1 MGDLAGDPAAFSCG
15 RPSRRCAPLE
25 RHFLTTFA
33 DPSTFPSVFDT
44 SAEPNEP
51 ADTAAAEAAAPD
63 VAATAPRDTVDGSAP
78 LALATADEPVAAK
91 PVAAE
96 AGAGPVAAEAVAAEA
111 GAALVAA
118 EAGAVAARA
127 GAETVAA
134 EADDA
139 DTAAD
144 ADVDFAA
151 LGLPDSLVQA
161 LGRLGITTP
170 FPIQRA
176 TVPDALAGRDVLGR
190 GQTGSGKT
198 LAFGLPV
205 IARLAKRNRARPLH
219 PRALVLVPTRELAM
233 QVNDALVPLGK
244 AVGIFLKTAVGGVPY
259 DRQIDALRRGVE
271 IVVATPGR
279 LGDLINRGVC
289 HLDDV
294 EVTVLDEADQMADM
308 GFLPEVTEL
317 LAKTPAGSQRL
328 LFSATLDGD
337 VDSLVK
343 RFMTDPVTHSTAPA
357 TAAVSTMDHHL
368 LLIPPHDKF
377 AVAAS
382 IAARSGRTM
391 LFARTQL
398 GVDRLVE
405 QLAAVGVRAGG
416 LHGGK
421 TQRMRTKTLAEFRE
435 GRMSVLVATDVAA
448 RGIHVDGV
456 SLVLHVDP
464 PKDPKDYLHR
474 AGRTARA
481 GESGAVATLVLPKQ
495 RRTTLAM
502 LQKAGVEPA
511 ETRVRAGDPAL
522 AELTGAREPSGVPV
536 RDEPPAPRRY
546 GDRPSGPRR
555 FEERGER
562 RHGDR
567 DGRGERRYGDRPTGD
582 RPGGGER
589 RFGDRPSGE
598 RGFGERRYG
607 DRPTSERSFGERPTG
622 ERRYGDGPTGE
633 RRHSDRPG
641 GDRAFGERRYG
652 DREQRAG
659 GDRRFGDRPTGERRH
674 EDRGERGFGDRRFDE
689 RAGGDR
695 RYGDRPTGE
704 RRYGDGPTGERRH
717 SDRPTSERSFGDRA
731 FGDRSTGDRATGERR
746 FGDRP
751 AEPRRFD
758 ERAGGERRY
767 GDRPGGERRHDD
779 RPGGDRPMGERRF
792 GDRAFGERGGD
803 ARTGD
808 RRGGFRPE
816 GRGRDDRPRDDRRGF
831 GGRPPARTH

>member
-1 MGDLAGDPAAFSCG
+1 M
-15 RPSRRCAPLE
+15 
-25 RHFLTTFA
+25 TTFA
-33 DPSTFPSVFDT
+33 DPSTFPSVLDT
-44 SAEPNEP
+44 TAEANDP
-51 ADTAAAEAAAPD
+51 ADAPAAETGSAD
-63 VAATAPRDTVDGSAP
+63 VAGTAPRDTIDDNAALETSAVDDTALETSAVDDT
-78 LALATADEPVAAK
+78 ALDAAADEPAE
-91 PVAAE
+91 AE
-96 AGAGPVAAEAVAAEA
+96 AGAGEPDAESDVA
-111 GAALVAA
+111 
-118 EAGAVAARA
+118 
-127 GAETVAA
+127 
-134 EADDA
+134 
-139 DTAAD
+139 
-144 ADVDFAA
+144 VDFGA
-151 LGLPDSLVQA
+151 LGLPESLVQT
-161 LGRLGITTP
+161 LDRLGITTP

-522 AELTGAREPSGVPV
+522 AELTGAQEPSGVPV
-536 RDEPPAPRRY
+536 RDEPPAPRRH
-546 GDRPSGPRR
+546 GDRPAGPRR

-562 RHGDR
+562 RYGDR
-567 DGRGERRYGDRPTGD
+567 DGRGERRYGDRPTGE
-582 RPGGGER
+582 RSFGER
-589 RFGDRPSGE
+589 RYSDRPTGERGYGDRPTSDRPTSE
-598 RGFGERRYG
+598 RRYSDRPTGERRYG
-607 DRPTSERSFGERPTG
+607 DRPTGERGYGDRPIGERGSG
-622 ERRYGDGPTGE
+622 ERRYGE
-633 RRHSDRPG
+633 
-641 GDRAFGERRYG
+641 
-652 DREQRAG
+652 REQRVG

-674 EDRGERGFGDRRFDE
+674 DDRGDRGFGERRFDD
-689 RAGGDR
+689 RSGGDR
-695 RYGDRPTGE
+695 RYGDRPTSDRPTGE
-704 RRYGDGPTGERRH
+704 RRYGDRTAG
-717 SDRPTSERSFGDRA
+717 
-731 FGDRSTGDRATGERR
+731 
-746 FGDRP
+746 
-751 AEPRRFD
+751 PRRFD

-767 GDRPGGERRHDD
+767 GDRPGGDRRHDD
-779 RPGGDRPMGERRF
+779 RPTGDRPTGERRF
-792 GDRAFGERGGD
+792 GERGFGERGGD
-803 ARTGD
+803 PRAGD

>member
-1 MGDLAGDPAAFSCG
+1 M
-15 RPSRRCAPLE
+15 
-25 RHFLTTFA
+25 TTFA
-33 DPSTFPSVFDT
+33 DHGTTPSVLDPTVGDT
-44 SAEPNEP
+44 P
-51 ADTAAAEAAAPD
+51 A
-63 VAATAPRDTVDGSAP
+63 
-78 LALATADEPVAAK
+78 
-91 PVAAE
+91 
-96 AGAGPVAAEAVAAEA
+96 
-111 GAALVAA
+111 
-118 EAGAVAARA
+118 
-127 GAETVAA
+127 
-134 EADDA
+134 
-139 DTAAD
+139 
-144 ADVDFAA
+144 ADVDFAD
-151 LGLPDSLVQA
+151 LGLPRPLVEA
-161 LGRLGITTP
+161 LARQGITTP
-170 FPIQRA
+170 FEIQRA
-176 TVPDALAGRDVLGR
+176 TMPDALAGRDVLGR

-198 LAFGLPV
+198 LAFGLPL
-205 IARLAKRNRARPLH
+205 IARLADRNRARPLH

-233 QVNDALVPLGK
+233 QVNDALMPLGK

-317 LAKTPAGSQRL
+317 LAKTPAGGQRL

-343 RFMTDPVTHSTAPA
+343 RFMTDPVTHSTAPS
-357 TAAVSTMDHHL
+357 TASVSTMDHHM

-382 IAARSGRTM
+382 IAARDGRTM

-435 GRMSVLVATDVAA
+435 GRMNVLVATDVAA

-456 SLVLHVDP
+456 SLVLHIDP

-502 LQKAGVEPA
+502 MEKAGVAPA
-511 ETRVRAGDPAL
+511 ETRVRVGDPAL

-536 RDEPPAPRRY
+536 REEPEPR
-546 GDRPSGPRR
+546 
-555 FEERGER
+555 
-562 RHGDR
+562 
-567 DGRGERRYGDRPTGD
+567 
-582 RPGGGER
+582 
-589 RFGDRPSGE
+589 
-598 RGFGERRYG
+598 
-607 DRPTSERSFGERPTG
+607 
-622 ERRYGDGPTGE
+622 
-633 RRHSDRPG
+633 
-641 GDRAFGERRYG
+641 
-652 DREQRAG
+652 RAG
-659 GDRRFGDRPTGERRH
+659 GQ
-674 EDRGERGFGDRRFDE
+674 
-689 RAGGDR
+689 R

-704 RRYGDGPTGERRH
+704 RRYGDRPTGERRYG
-717 SDRPTSERSFGDRA
+717 DRPTGERRYGDRPTGERRY
-731 FGDRSTGDRATGERR
+731 GDRPTGERRYGDRPTGERR
-746 FGDRP
+746 FGDRDGRG
-751 AEPRRFD
+751 ERFGERRFD
-758 ERAGGERRY
+758 RPAGERSFGDRGQRGFDSRSDRPTGERSFGDRGDRGYADRSQGERRY
-767 GDRPGGERRHDD
+767 GDRDGRGERFGERRFDGRSD
-779 RPGGDRPMGERRF
+779 RPAGERSFGDRGDRGDRPTGDRSFGDRGQRGFGDRTERPAGEHRYGDRGERFGDRPQGERRF
-792 GDRAFGERGGD
+792 GGEQRG
-803 ARTGD
+803 TE

-816 GRGRDDRPRDDRRGF
+816 GRGDDRPRDDRRGF